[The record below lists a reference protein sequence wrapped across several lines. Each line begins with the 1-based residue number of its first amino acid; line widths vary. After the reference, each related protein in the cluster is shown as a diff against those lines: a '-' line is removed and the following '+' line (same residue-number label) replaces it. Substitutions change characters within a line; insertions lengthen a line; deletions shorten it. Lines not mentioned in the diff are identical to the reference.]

1 MLLGGLDVLV
11 SRNFFGAQ
19 IHSFEALLPAPACLA
34 DQSSS
39 DPACTSA
46 GVASDDGAAED
57 YRAVF
62 IRAPAIM
69 EAGPSVEILAEY
81 ELTPKEREA
90 QVGIIFFLPF
100 WLLSN

>member
-1 MLLGGLDVLV
+1 MLV

-34 DQSSS
+34 EADDS
-39 DPACTSA
+39 DA
-46 GVASDDGAAED
+46 AAED

-69 EAGPSVEILAEY
+69 EYGSSVEVLAEY
-81 ELTPKEREA
+81 QLSPSEQES
-90 QVGIIFFLPF
+90 QVRALKCISVGGCGCLGAGAGGGGGG
-100 WLLSN
+100 WVWAGV